1 MEEKMRNF
9 FLEKEINDFLTDC
22 KIAFAKASGKGGQK
36 INKTS
41 VAVLLTHIPTSFTAE
56 DASSRSQAENKIH
69 AAEKLQY
76 LIAEKIREKF
86 SPPAGFDLSVP
97 PSVHNRKR
105 HLLWVALMLDAWAEG
120 GYEPKKTAQIV
131 QISVSRLTKIA
142 SHDTFLW
149 QCINRARNQA
159 GLHSL
164 KGN

>member
-1 MEEKMRNF
+1 MINRRNF
-9 FLEKEINDFLTDC
+9 FLQQDIGEFLKEC
-22 KIAFAKASGKGGQK
+22 KCSFCKGSGHGGQK

-41 VAVLLTHIPTSFTAE
+41 VAVLLTHIPTSLTAE
-56 DASSRSQAENKIH
+56 DASSRSQRENRLL

-76 LIAEKIREKF
+76 KIAEKIREKF
-86 SPPAGFDLSVP
+86 SLPEGVDLNDP
-97 PSVHNRKR
+97 PSIHNRKR
-105 HLLWVALMLDAWAEG
+105 HLLWCAVMLDAWAQGE
-120 GYEPKKTAQIV
+120 YDPKKTAQIV

>member
-1 MEEKMRNF
+1 MRNF
-9 FLEKEINDFLTDC
+9 YLEQDPEELLKDC
-22 KIAFAKASGKGGQK
+22 KMEFCKGSGRGGQK

-41 VAVLLTHIPTSFTAE
+41 VAVSLTHIPTGLTAE
-56 DASSRSQAENKIH
+56 DASSRSQFENRIH
-69 AAEKLQY
+69 AAVKIQY
-76 LIAEKIREKF
+76 LIAEKIRKNF
-86 SPPAGFDLSVP
+86 SLPDGMDLKDP
-97 PSVHNRKR
+97 PSTHNRKR
-105 HLLWVALMLDAWAEG
+105 HLFWVAFMLDAWAQG
-120 GYEPKKTAQIV
+120 DFDPKKTAQIV